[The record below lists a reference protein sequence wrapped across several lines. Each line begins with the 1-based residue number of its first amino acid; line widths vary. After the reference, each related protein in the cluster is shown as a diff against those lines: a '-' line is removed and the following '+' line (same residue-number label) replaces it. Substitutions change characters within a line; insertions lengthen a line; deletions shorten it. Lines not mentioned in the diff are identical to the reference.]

1 MRTLALLPAHLGLG
15 RVVAAAAATA
25 VATAAATG
33 AKKNII
39 FLLINLLTG
48 HPFGAG
54 SLSLSLSPSAPVFPA
69 PPPLVEATERRRRV
83 AFKTSVCDSWAEA
96 PRSAERPIQAIC
108 PGRLA
113 PY

>member
-54 SLSLSLSPSAPVFPA
+54 SLSLSLS
-69 PPPLVEATERRRRV
+69 
-83 AFKTSVCDSWAEA
+83 VCTRF
-96 PRSAERPIQAIC
+96 PRSAPI
-108 PGRLA
+108 GGGDGA
-113 PY
+113 PQTGGF